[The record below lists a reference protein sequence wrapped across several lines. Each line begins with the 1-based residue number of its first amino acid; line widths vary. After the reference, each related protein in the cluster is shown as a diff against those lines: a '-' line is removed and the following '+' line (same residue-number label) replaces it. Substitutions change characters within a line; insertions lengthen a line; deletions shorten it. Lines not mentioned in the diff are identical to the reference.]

1 MRGTV
6 LITSLAR
13 HWQSRIW
20 AQIMFVRAHRLLL
33 EDPVSLLIRE
43 LRLHIVWKYA
53 FVGLS
58 STASPQLA
66 EDAPKVLYWEFVTQ
80 ALYNPVL
87 SLVRSSVL
95 VLLLRIGGHRT
106 SVRRT
111 IHVMNMLNLLFMV
124 AVFLVVLF
132 QSTPIQAS
140 WDIKTKAISQIDFGT
155 FAVATAC
162 ITIVGDI
169 FVLAIPVWLF
179 LGLQMRLSLK
189 LGLIAAFLL
198 SGM

>member
-1 MRGTV
+1 M
-6 LITSLAR
+6 
-13 HWQSRIW
+13 
-20 AQIMFVRAHRLLL
+20 
-33 EDPVSLLIRE
+33 
-43 LRLHIVWKYA
+43 
-53 FVGLS
+53 GLS
-58 STASPQLA
+58 STDSSRLS
-66 EDAPKVLYWEFVTQ
+66 EDTPKVLYWEFVTQ

-95 VLLLRIGGHRT
+95 FLLLRIGGHRT

-111 IHVMNMLNLLFMV
+111 IHIMNMLNLMFMV

-132 QSTPIQAS
+132 QTTPIEAS
-140 WDIKTKAISQIDFGT
+140 WDIDTKATSRIDFGS

-169 FVLAIPVWLF
+169 LVLAIPIWLF
-179 LGLQMRLSLK
+179 LGLQMRLSLR